1 MAAHRGASARLN
13 DPDRL
18 TILTHALLNKVGDL
32 WPPYRDVE
40 RRLAS
45 LTKQQR
51 ALAVM
56 MAFNYE
62 FRNGGVDQFF
72 YNSEGALAPD
82 VLDAMIELG
91 MTEQAA
97 IFRRSFDLFAKLY
110 FRDTER
116 RRETYFHN
124 EAWNDRRKK
133 LSNLTDEF
141 YAMNGGCQ
149 LSQDPR
155 QQVVE
160 GGPGID
166 FAMLKYA
173 RQHKLLPC

>member
-1 MAAHRGASARLN
+1 MGEGKSGRPLKNPFEPIQSE
-13 DPDRL
+13 
-18 TILTHALLNKVGDL
+18 T
-32 WPPYRDVE
+32 W
-40 RRLAS
+40 LAS
-45 LTKQQR
+45 LSKQQR

-56 MAFNYE
+56 IAFNYE

-91 MTEQAA
+91 VEEQAA
-97 IFRRSFDLFAKLY
+97 IFKRGLDLFSKPYL
-110 FRDTER
+110 RDTER
-116 RRETYFHN
+116 RRQAYFHN
-124 EAWNDRRKK
+124 DAWKDWRKK
-133 LSNLTDEF
+133 LSALTDEF
-141 YAMNGGCQ
+141 YALNGG
-149 LSQDPR
+149 LSFHR
-155 QQVVE
+155 IRGSTVVE